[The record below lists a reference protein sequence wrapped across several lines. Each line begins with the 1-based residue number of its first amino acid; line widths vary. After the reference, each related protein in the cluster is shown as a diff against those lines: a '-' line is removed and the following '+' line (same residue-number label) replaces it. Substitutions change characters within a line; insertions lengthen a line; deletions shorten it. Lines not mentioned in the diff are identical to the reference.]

1 MPSKCLSAT
10 KVECAGFQPYGIC
23 KEYDKS
29 LFASSERYENYL
41 PAMAAAMVLPI
52 SAGLSTT

>member
-1 MPSKCLSAT
+1 
-10 KVECAGFQPYGIC
+10 
-23 KEYDKS
+23 
-29 LFASSERYENYL
+29 LFASSERYENYV